1 MESNITTNNNFKK
14 QNLKK
19 FIQNINK
26 TIRTE
31 KSKIN
36 AWNKEVIQYEAI
48 IDILSKVEGRE
59 KISPYREKINKNYN
73 KIDNS
78 LENIE
83 SCKKI
88 INVLK
93 RTERTLKR
101 GEQSA

>member
-1 MESNITTNNNFKK
+1 M
-14 QNLKK
+14 
-19 FIQNINK
+19 IN
-26 TIRTE
+26 R
-31 KSKIN
+31 
-36 AWNKEVIQYEAI
+36 
-48 IDILSKVEGRE
+48 
-59 KISPYREKINKNYN
+59 NYT

-93 RTERTLKR
+93 RTDKALKR

>member
-1 MESNITTNNNFKK
+1 MK
-14 QNLKK
+14 NLKK
-19 FIQNINK
+19 FIQTVNK
-26 TIRTE
+26 TIRKE

-36 AWNKEVIQYEAI
+36 AWNKEVVQYEAI

-59 KISPYREKINKNYN
+59 KINPYREMINSNYS
-73 KIDNS
+73 KIDTA

-93 RTERTLKR
+93 RTEKALKR